1 MKHKKRTLIFITLLI
16 CMVLTAVVG
25 IRLLQL
31 SMKHGEEITDEK
43 YDRYYV
49 MITDDRKSSLWKSV
63 YQGAFEKGKSENIYV
78 EMLGDNLDIDY
89 SKEQLMQIAIASKVD
104 GIIVSADESEE
115 MTQLINHA
123 VNNHIPVVTVYGD
136 NTQSKRSCF
145 VGIGS
150 YNLGREYGKKVIE
163 IAGSNAQ
170 IQRKE
175 PIKVCVIVNSYT
187 KDYGQN
193 ILCSGIQETIEESN
207 VITADISY
215 ISVDDTNA
223 FSVEESIRDIFMEEE
238 LPDVF
243 ICLNELNTTCVY
255 QAAIDYNKV
264 GQIHIL
270 GYYDSEAIL
279 KAIERDVID
288 ATATI
293 NTRQL
298 GEYCVQALSEVYALG
313 YSSQYL
319 LADVEI
325 IDDKN
330 INNFLEQKEE
340 K

>member
-1 MKHKKRTLIFITLLI
+1 MKYMKKTWIFTILMI
-16 CMVLTAVVG
+16 CMVLTAIVG
-25 IRLLQL
+25 VRFIQL
-31 SMKHGEEITDEK
+31 SMKHGEDINYEN

-49 MITDDRKSSLWKSV
+49 MITDDRKSSLWKSI
-63 YQGAFEKGKSENIYV
+63 YQGAFEEGKSENIYV

-89 SKEQLMQIAIASKVD
+89 SKEQLMEIAIASEVD
-104 GIIVSADESEE
+104 GIIVSANESEE
-115 MTQLINHA
+115 MTQLINRA
-123 VNNHIPVVTVYGD
+123 VENQIPVVTVYGD
-136 NTQSKRSCF
+136 DTQSQRSCF

-170 IQRKE
+170 MQRHE
-175 PIKVCVIVNSYT
+175 PIKVCIIVNSYT

-207 VITADISY
+207 VITAEISY

-223 FSVEESIRDIFMEEE
+223 FSVEESIRDIFMEGD

-270 GYYDSEAIL
+270 GYYDSEVIL
-279 KAIERDVID
+279 KAIDRSVVD
-288 ATATI
+288 ATVAI
-293 NTRQL
+293 NTKQM
-298 GEYCVQALSEVYALG
+298 GAYCVQALSEVHELG

-319 LADVEI
+319 LADVKI

-330 INNFLEQKEE
+330 IKEYLEQKEE